1 LTQLRYWLSFI
12 IAVIFSCTTAE
23 TLELEFPLECK
34 LGETC
39 FIEDYVDL
47 DPTKEQIDYRCGI
60 KSRNGHKGV
69 DFGLISQQQMFAGVD
84 VLAAASG
91 KVIALRDG
99 MNDVIFDSQNL
110 ETIELKECGN
120 GVLLDHDGGWETM
133 YCHLMMGSILPKVG
147 ESVIQGEVLGKVGLS
162 GMTTYPHL
170 HFEVTRHGEVQDPFL
185 PAGSSACTKQ
195 ASRGLWRAAPEYFPT
210 GIFTVGFSNKVP
222 TFDDVKS
229 GSARLKKMTS
239 ATPALVVYGF
249 AFHSEV
255 GDRMDLKILGPN
267 GVVIEETEHLRKE
280 QASLYRAVGKRKPSG
295 GWLEGRYTATVK
307 LKRGNRIIAVRHSE
321 LVVSD

>member
-1 LTQLRYWLSFI
+1 MTQLRYWLSFI

-120 GVLLDHDGGWETM
+120 GVLLDRDGGWETM
-133 YCHLMMGSILPKVG
+133 YCHLRPYKVTCG
-147 ESVIQGEVLGKVGLS
+147 HIWPLVTIGGHIWPYASMCSHIW
-162 GMTTYPHL
+162 L
-170 HFEVTRHGEVQDPFL
+170 HV
-185 PAGSSACTKQ
+185 A
-195 ASRGLWRAAPEYFPT
+195 
-210 GIFTVGFSNKVP
+210 I
-222 TFDDVKS
+222 
-229 GSARLKKMTS
+229 
-239 ATPALVVYGF
+239 
-249 AFHSEV
+249 
-255 GDRMDLKILGPN
+255 
-267 GVVIEETEHLRKE
+267 
-280 QASLYRAVGKRKPSG
+280 
-295 GWLEGRYTATVK
+295 
-307 LKRGNRIIAVRHSE
+307 
-321 LVVSD
+321 